1 MVLTIK
7 VPLKL
12 NSADTIDFSAVKHY
26 IWFVN
31 LNLTGILTPKSLAR
45 LENLVLPGFDG
56 VPISD
61 VLSFIAKGF
70 RKGVMVTRASSIAFN
85 LLLAMTPASIF
96 LFSLIPFVP
105 IPNFQQEMIRLF
117 ENILPANVY
126 RFLESSIVDI
136 VTRKSEGL
144 LIIMLFATI
153 VFSTNGI
160 HAVINAFVVSAHSFQ
175 ARSWVNQRKISLVLL
190 LIIVFMFSLAGFIVI
205 FGKQGLDSLVEL
217 HVIEKNIVISLI
229 IFAKWILVVM
239 LLFLAISFLYYFAP
253 AKKSEFRFFSAGSTT
268 ATILFIISSL
278 GFSAYVNNFGLYNKF
293 YGSLGTLLVVMLW
306 LYLNSIAILIGF
318 ELNVSIKHA
327 KEEGRKRSLQAD
339 S

>member
-1 MVLTIK
+1 M
-7 VPLKL
+7 
-12 NSADTIDFSAVKHY
+12 
-26 IWFVN
+26 N
-31 LNLTGILTPKSLAR
+31 LQGIITPKR
-45 LENLVLPGFDG
+45 KVWLENLVLPGFDG

-61 VLSFIAKGF
+61 VLSFVAKGF

-85 LLLAMTPASIF
+85 LLLAMIPASIF
-96 LFSLIPFVP
+96 LFSLIPFIP
-105 IPNFQQEMIRLF
+105 IPNFQQEMVRLF
-117 ENILPANVY
+117 ENILPSNVY

-144 LIIMLFATI
+144 LLIMLFATV

-160 HAVINAFVVSAHSFQ
+160 HAVINAFVVSAHQFQ
-175 ARSWVNQRKISLVLL
+175 ARSWVNQRKISLMLL
-190 LIIVFMFSLAGFIVI
+190 LITVFMFALAGFILI
-205 FGKQGLDSLVEL
+205 FGRQVLNNLVEQ
-217 HVIEKNIVISLI
+217 HIIERDIVISLL
-229 IFAKWILVVM
+229 IFAKWIIVIL

-253 AKKSEFRFFSAGSTT
+253 AKRSDFRFFSAGSTT

-327 KEEGRKRSLQAD
+327 KKEGKGKNLEVS

>member
-1 MVLTIK
+1 MDIQGRNTSK
-7 VPLKL
+7 RK
-12 NSADTIDFSAVKHY
+12 A
-26 IWFVN
+26 W
-31 LNLTGILTPKSLAR
+31 
-45 LENLVLPGFDG
+45 LENLVLPGFG
-56 VPISD
+56 GIPITE
-61 VLSFIAKGF
+61 VLSFVIQGF

-85 LLLAMTPASIF
+85 LLLALIPASIF
-96 LFSLIPFVP
+96 LFSLIPFIP
-105 IPNFQQEMIRLF
+105 IPNFQEEMIRLF
-117 ENILPANVY
+117 ENILPENVY

-175 ARSWVNQRKISLVLL
+175 TRSWVNQRKISLVLL

-217 HVIEKNIVISLI
+217 HIIERNIVKSLL
-229 IFAKWILVVM
+229 IFAEWIIVVL

-253 AKKSEFRFFSAGSTT
+253 AKKTDFRFFSAGSTT
-268 ATILFIISSL
+268 ATILFILSSL

-318 ELNVSIKHA
+318 ELNVSIKCA
-327 KEEGRKRSLQAD
+327 KEEANRKNQEGCS
-339 S
+339 

>member
-1 MVLTIK
+1 MDIQGRNTSK
-7 VPLKL
+7 RK
-12 NSADTIDFSAVKHY
+12 A
-26 IWFVN
+26 W
-31 LNLTGILTPKSLAR
+31 
-45 LENLVLPGFDG
+45 LENIVLPGFDG
-56 VPISD
+56 IPITE
-61 VLSFIAKGF
+61 VLSFVAQGF

-85 LLLAMTPASIF
+85 LLLALIPASIF
-96 LFSLIPFVP
+96 LFSLIPFIP
-105 IPNFQQEMIRLF
+105 IPNFQEEMIRLF
-117 ENILPANVY
+117 ENILPENVY

-175 ARSWVNQRKISLVLL
+175 TRSWVNQRKISLVLL

-205 FGKQGLDSLVEL
+205 FGKQGLNSLVEL
-217 HVIEKNIVISLI
+217 HIIERNIVKSLL
-229 IFAKWILVVM
+229 IFAEWIIVVL

-253 AKKSEFRFFSAGSTT
+253 AKKTDFRFFSAGSTT
-268 ATILFIISSL
+268 ATILFLLSSL

-327 KEEGRKRSLQAD
+327 KEEANRKNQVDCS
-339 S
+339 

>member
-1 MVLTIK
+1 MDIQGRNTSK
-7 VPLKL
+7 RK
-12 NSADTIDFSAVKHY
+12 A
-26 IWFVN
+26 W
-31 LNLTGILTPKSLAR
+31 

-56 VPISD
+56 IPITE
-61 VLSFIAKGF
+61 VLSFVIQGF

-85 LLLAMTPASIF
+85 LLLALIPASIF
-96 LFSLIPFVP
+96 LFSLIPFIP
-105 IPNFQQEMIRLF
+105 IPNFQEEMIRLF
-117 ENILPANVY
+117 ENILPENVY

-175 ARSWVNQRKISLVLL
+175 TRSWVNQRKISLVLL

-217 HVIEKNIVISLI
+217 HIIERNIVKSLL
-229 IFAKWILVVM
+229 IFAEWIIVVL

-253 AKKSEFRFFSAGSTT
+253 AKKTDFRFFSAGSTT
-268 ATILFIISSL
+268 ATILFILSSL

-318 ELNVSIKHA
+318 ELNVSIKCA
-327 KEEGRKRSLQAD
+327 KEEANRKNQEGCS
-339 S
+339 